1 MDEQKTRDALDVLG
15 DLYLTGQ
22 GSDADHRRS
31 PVAVMPPSLPG
42 EGTTSQGGPTM
53 RLAPADLPKAGSMPG
68 SLQAEVVLLGNLPVL
83 ARPWLSQ
90 YARTIAED
98 HGSVA
103 VAHIDVEDLDLELV
117 APAGSGL
124 DQSSLASPCDGPT
137 PRLTES
143 VQNFSR
149 LGRLRPRRCLLHIDL
164 SQIDAL
170 PSWVTGVERWTVL
183 TGADEAAVQASAKVV
198 RDLLA
203 TVGDEWLPN
212 IGVAFAGCGAEEA
225 VTATEKINAL
235 VASSENVPPEVT
247 VECRQ
252 TAPRMAPLRQEI
264 IGTFPFDQPNRRA
277 LGLLL
282 GAPFRRGPHATDG
295 DQPVPGPTSR
305 DAVHA
310 AAPEHGGPSVET
322 GGVAGTIYHEGT
334 VATAPP
340 AGSEN
345 IAHREAVVS
354 CDAPSSDEV
363 PPPPSRVA
371 GRDVMPD
378 LVGFGGERLEGAVR
392 LAARCPYDPDVA
404 LALDPEGRL
413 HLLLHVAGADPAPAL
428 ARLVSLRQWTAE
440 HLPVLRLTERTRDF
454 NDTAAPVAHLFTDQ
468 PRLGAELATRCGDAM
483 CVHLLAR
490 VGSDA
495 EGNWYSAELN

>member
-1 MDEQKTRDALDVLG
+1 MDEQKTREALDVLG

-42 EGTTSQGGPTM
+42 EGPTAQGGPTM
-53 RLAPADLPKAGSMPG
+53 RLAPADLPQGGSMSG

-124 DQSSLASPCDGPT
+124 GQISLASPGDGPQQ
-137 PRLTES
+137 RLTES

-164 SQIDAL
+164 SRIDAL
-170 PSWVTGVERWTVL
+170 PSWVAGVERWTVL

-203 TVGDEWLPN
+203 TVDDEWLPN
-212 IGVAFAGCGAEEA
+212 IGVAFAGCGTEEA
-225 VTATEKINAL
+225 ATATAKINAL
-235 VASSENVPPEVT
+235 VASSENVPSEVT

-282 GAPFRRGPHATDG
+282 GAPFRRGPDATDG
-295 DQPVPGPTSR
+295 DQLATGPTSHE
-305 DAVHA
+305 AVHA
-310 AAPEHGGPSVET
+310 AAPEHSGPSIET
-322 GGVAGTIYHEGT
+322 DAVAGTISHEET

-340 AGSEN
+340 PVSEN

-354 CDAPSSDEV
+354 REAPSSDEV
-363 PPPPSRVA
+363 SPPSRA
-371 GRDVMPD
+371 GGRDMTPD
-378 LVGFGGERLEGAVR
+378 LVGLGGERLEGAVR

-413 HLLLHVAGADPAPAL
+413 HLLLHVEGADPASAL
-428 ARLVSLRQWTAE
+428 ARLMPLRQWTAE

-454 NDTAAPVAHLFTDQ
+454 NGDAAPVAHLFTDQ

-490 VGSDA
+490 VGADA
-495 EGNWYSAELN
+495 EANWYSAELN